1 MTTPTHPLK
10 VLLVEDDPAHA
21 ELILHA
27 LAQMPT
33 LRAEVRWELLFS
45 KGLDALGSDEF
56 DGVLLD
62 LNLPGNKLEHTLQ
75 MPRLAAQRGVPLV
88 AITSLADPSTVQRCL
103 ESGALA
109 CLDKADLTP
118 ELLEARFA
126 ALAEARG

>member
-1 MTTPTHPLK
+1 MK

-27 LAQMPT
+27 LAHMPT
-33 LRAEVRWELLFS
+33 MRAEVRWEMLFS
-45 KGLDALGSDEF
+45 KGLAALGSEDF

-62 LNLPGNKLEHTLQ
+62 LNLPGNSLKHTLQ
-75 MPRLAAQRGVPLV
+75 MPHLAAQRGVPLV
-88 AITSLADPSTVQRCL
+88 AITSMADPETVKRCL
-103 ESGALA
+103 ENGALA

-126 ALAEARG
+126 ALVTLKG